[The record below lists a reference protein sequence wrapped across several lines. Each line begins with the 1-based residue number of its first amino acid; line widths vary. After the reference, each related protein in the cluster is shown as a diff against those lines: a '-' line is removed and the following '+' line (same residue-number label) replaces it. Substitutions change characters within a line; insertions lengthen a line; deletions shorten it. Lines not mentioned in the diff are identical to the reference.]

1 LGQWYSKAKRGQR
14 KSDTRI
20 VKQWGSG
27 SGAAAVEV
35 GRSKSCSE
43 ETKAIHAGGIKAVG
57 VAYLGSGTHEVCSGG
72 VQGGSEGIVQEPMG
86 FFVFFSGNQAV
97 GRQASGRRQRV

>member
-1 LGQWYSKAKRGQR
+1 LGQWGSKAKRGTVRQR

-20 VKQWGSG
+20 VEQWGSG

-43 ETKAIHAGGIKAVG
+43 ETKVMPAVR
-57 VAYLGSGTHEVCSGG
+57 H
-72 VQGGSEGIVQEPMG
+72 
-86 FFVFFSGNQAV
+86 
-97 GRQASGRRQRV
+97 